1 MKHSLELLADRME
14 EKFTRR
20 GESQGKKKMALEIAE
35 KLKAKGMSIG
45 DIVEATG
52 LTVDE
57 VLQL

>member
-1 MKHSLELLADRME
+1 ME
-14 EKFTRR
+14 DKAR
-20 GESQGKKKMALEIAE
+20 KKMALEIAE

-57 VLQL
+57 IIQL

>member
-14 EKFTRR
+14 DKA
-20 GESQGKKKMALEIAE
+20 QKKMALEIAE
-35 KLKAKGMSIG
+35 KLKAKGMSVG
-45 DIVEATG
+45 DIVEMTD